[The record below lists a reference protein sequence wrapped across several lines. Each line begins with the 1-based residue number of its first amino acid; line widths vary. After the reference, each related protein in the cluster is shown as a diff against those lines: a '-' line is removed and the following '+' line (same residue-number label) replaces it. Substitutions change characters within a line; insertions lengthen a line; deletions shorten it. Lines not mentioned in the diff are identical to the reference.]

1 MKKTL
6 SILLCS
12 AIAGTMVSPVAG
24 ANELEP
30 VPVVD
35 QKEEVQQMNFY
46 TITGTI
52 TKIAEESKGTFFASV
67 KTDEGEF
74 GFYFNNQTL
83 VFDNTGKEVKL
94 EEGMEFTGYVDSS
107 KPMMMIYPP
116 RYSTDVV
123 IVHTDEPG
131 TVELQQFDENLL
143 NKKQDLIIHLSKET
157 VMENLSKKL
166 VSKDE
171 IINKEVLIFYEVVLE
186 SYPAQT
192 GPKRVILL
200 EREQTAVDKAL
211 KIAETDFYDV
221 NGETMI
227 PLRLV
232 AETLGFKVE
241 STGKGAIVSKGNL
254 SFTITRG
261 STTYG
266 YNKAL
271 RYFKEAPELLEEK
284 KTYVPIEFL
293 HLLIEHTEK

>member
-1 MKKTL
+1 MD
-6 SILLCS
+6 
-12 AIAGTMVSPVAG
+12 
-24 ANELEP
+24 P
-30 VPVVD
+30 VPVMD
-35 QKEEVQQMNFY
+35 QKQEVQQMNFF

-52 TKIAEESKGTFFASV
+52 IKVTEESTGTFFATV
-67 KTDEGEF
+67 KTEEEEF
-74 GFYFNNQTL
+74 GFYFDNQTL
-83 VFDNTGKEVKL
+83 IFDNTGKEAKL
-94 EEGMEFTGYVDSS
+94 EEGAEFTAYVDSS
-107 KPMMMIYPP
+107 KPMLMIYPP
-116 RYSTDVV
+116 RYSPDVV
-123 IVHTDEPG
+123 IVQTDEPG

-157 VMENLSKKL
+157 VMENLSRKP
-166 VSKDE
+166 VSKED
-171 IINKEVLIFYEVVLE
+171 IINKDVLIFYEVVLE

-200 EREQTAVDKAL
+200 ERELTPVDKAL
-211 KIAETDFYDV
+211 KIAETDFYEV

-241 STGKGAIVSKGNL
+241 STGKGAIVSKGNV

-261 STTYG
+261 TTTYG

-271 RYFKEAPELLEEK
+271 RFFKERPELLEEN